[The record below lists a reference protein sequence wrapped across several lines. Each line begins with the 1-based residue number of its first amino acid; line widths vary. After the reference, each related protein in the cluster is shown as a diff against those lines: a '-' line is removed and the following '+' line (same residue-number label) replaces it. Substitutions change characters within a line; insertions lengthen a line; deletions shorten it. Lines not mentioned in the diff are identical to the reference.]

1 MSKKGNYAWPVTS
14 INREDMIVFD
24 EWFEKN
30 KHSISDKTIVI
41 WGAGIRGTE
50 FKILF
55 DRKGMCNIQF
65 TDINSQKWGGDINGT
80 PIIPLEN
87 AYSLVESK
95 KAVILIST
103 ENSESIESELL
114 SRDYVE
120 GRDFFCVK
128 SNLYSLYVKEFQR
141 TYSGDVLI
149 MGDCE
154 FTKISLHDNN
164 ILNLSEMLKEKIG
177 ENKCKVLAM
186 HGMGL
191 RSHYNVLKMQI
202 KSGLIPKILVIMINL
217 DTLTGKQHLLPRSQH
232 EELLLSIYKL
242 QPNGDEEFKDYLQEV
257 HVRTK
262 NIQVEFKTEKKKTE
276 DEQLQDLKARNYF
289 KVNYLYKLDLQ
300 NEGIQYLKKIL
311 EIAQKNNVKVIP
323 FIPPVN
329 YEYGTKLF
337 GNYFVEKYE
346 ENVNKILMFVAQF
359 NCSLL
364 DLSFELTSQMFAE
377 TNTPDETANEY
388 GRQLITEQILKK
400 IEEFEDE
407 EKCN

>member
-1 MSKKGNYAWPVTS
+1 
-14 INREDMIVFD
+14 
-24 EWFEKN
+24 
-30 KHSISDKTIVI
+30 
-41 WGAGIRGTE
+41 
-50 FKILF
+50 
-55 DRKGMCNIQF
+55 
-65 TDINSQKWGGDINGT
+65 
-80 PIIPLEN
+80 
-87 AYSLVESK
+87 
-95 KAVILIST
+95 
-103 ENSESIESELL
+103 
-114 SRDYVE
+114 
-120 GRDFFCVK
+120 
-128 SNLYSLYVKEFQR
+128 
-141 TYSGDVLI
+141 
-149 MGDCE
+149 
-154 FTKISLHDNN
+154 
-164 ILNLSEMLKEKIG
+164 
-177 ENKCKVLAM
+177 
-186 HGMGL
+186 
-191 RSHYNVLKMQI
+191 MQI

-400 IEEFEDE
+400 
-407 EKCN
+407 N